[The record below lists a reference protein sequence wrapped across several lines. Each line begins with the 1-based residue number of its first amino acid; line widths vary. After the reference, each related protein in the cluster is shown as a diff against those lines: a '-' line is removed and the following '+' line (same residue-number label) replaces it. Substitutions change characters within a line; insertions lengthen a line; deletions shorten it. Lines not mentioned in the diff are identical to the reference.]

1 MRTNTRETARST
13 RKRFT
18 LLKTTLSVYGQP
30 PSEQEQKSFCLR
42 QEAML
47 ALTRQKAFSGLP
59 SMILRSPTKVGEAD
73 YEDKNSRKGLS
84 KPRCRGVKKG
94 NDEIL
99 RASSNRLTGAQHL
112 SVLGRLSGLAPRD
125 NNEW

>member
-1 MRTNTRETARST
+1 MRANTRETARST
-13 RKRFT
+13 RKRCT
-18 LLKTTLSVYGQP
+18 QLKTKLSVHGQP
-30 PSEQEQKSFCLR
+30 PSEQEQKLFCLR
-42 QEAML
+42 QEVML
-47 ALTRQKAFSGLP
+47 ALTRQEAFSGLP
-59 SMILRSPTKVGEAD
+59 SMILRSPTKMGVAD

-94 NDEIL
+94 YGEIL